1 MAQAPA
7 GPPAGKKP
15 AGVGHGDDDEA
26 GDAEV
31 DPADL
36 AIGDDLVAGTGP
48 SGEDAEQPGGVADR
62 HRCQVDGPPEPD
74 GLRRGHA
81 RLLGAS
87 SVTDVPDAPFPAAGA
102 DGASCGSDAGPG
114 PGSGSTASVGEAAS
128 AAAAG
133 AAAAGSASGVAST
146 ASWRATRS
154 SSRIPRSSPHSSRR
168 SADSHSVAP
177 TPKRNRP
184 TSPPDRRYG
193 SCSAGE
199 AVPLAPFQPPNS
211 ATPPARGGAPA
222 TTRPQWRRAPLRKA
236 TPPPHP

>member
-7 GPPAGKKP
+7 GPPAGQKP

-36 AIGDDLVAGTGP
+36 AIGDHLVPGAGP
-48 SGEDAEQPGGVADR
+48 SRQDDEQPGGVADR
-62 HRCQVDGPPEPD
+62 HRCQVDRPPEPD
-74 GLRRGHA
+74 GLRSRHA
-81 RLLGAS
+81 RLLRAS
-87 SVTDVPDAPFPAAGA
+87 SVTDETDAPFPAAGA
-102 DGASCGSDAGPG
+102 PGLSDGAPCGPDAGPVSVS
-114 PGSGSTASVGEAAS
+114 GSGSTASPGATS
-128 AAAAG
+128 AGAPSAG
-133 AAAAGSASGVAST
+133 AASGAELAGAASGAPS
-146 ASWRATRS
+146 AGSWRAARS

-193 SCSAGE
+193 SCSAG
-199 AVPLAPFQPPNS
+199 
-211 ATPPARGGAPA
+211 
-222 TTRPQWRRAPLRKA
+222 
-236 TPPPHP
+236 